1 MSRVRLRGIRRGGCG
16 VRIVLIGFGSSARRG
31 ATGWT
36 DRVRVNRTLA
46 ISRPDI
52 VVDGASPSDKP
63 DHGADRM
70 VHEEAVRLGLRSE
83 RCPYEPEIDG
93 PTPRGFFARNVR
105 QYVTWRSNLAA
116 GFISGPCRSPFSSGS
131 AHMFGVCL
139 QGRKGVPPCPVVI
152 YRDDGIEPYDI
163 GTALDQLRRL
173 YAVTK
178 DRVLVGPGKA
188 LASLCECGSPS
199 PEEVAAALA
208 YAADGSRWAPW
219 IEAVR
224 ASLRVG

>member
-1 MSRVRLRGIRRGGCG
+1 MSATV
-16 VRIVLIGFGSSARRG
+16 VLLGFGSSARRG

-36 DRVRVNRTLA
+36 DRTRVNRTLV

-52 VVDGASPSDKP
+52 VIDGASPSDKP
-63 DHGADRM
+63 DGGADRM

-83 RCPYEPEIDG
+83 RCPYESAVDG

-105 QYVTWRSNLAA
+105 QYVTWKPTVAA
-116 GFISGPCRSPFSSGS
+116 GFISGKVGSPLSSGS
-131 AHMFGVCL
+131 AHMLGVCL
-139 QGRKGVPPCPVVI
+139 QGRNGVPPCPVVV
-152 YRDDGIEPYDI
+152 YRDNGIEPCDL
-163 GTALDQLRRL
+163 GTALAQLRRL

-178 DRVLVGPGKA
+178 DPVLVGPGRA

-199 PEEVAAALA
+199 PEEVVAALA

-219 IEAVR
+219 IEAAR